1 MMDITALIEVASNWI
16 NLSVALFTLSLIL
29 LSMYSISAFSQLK
42 KIGIKHPTPLPFIGN
57 MFWFKQGFFAAHQEL
72 ARNYGNVCGF
82 YFGRQPH
89 IIVGD
94 PEMLKQIMVK
104 DFPNFMNRQDFP
116 FVTKPLSD
124 SVLLL
129 KDHDWKR
136 VRTILSPTFTGAK
149 LKEMVPLITQV
160 GDVLLQNL
168 KKHAITGESVDVL
181 RTFGNLTMDVIA
193 SVVFGIQLDS
203 QNQTNHPF
211 VHHAKLFFRVTIF
224 RPIFFLSLAFPVFNP
239 LWKKVLPEKHR
250 KEVDIFFTHAIKQL
264 VKQRK
269 SQPPNERRRDFL
281 QLILDAG
288 ESTEEATSELPQ
300 SKDETNEN
308 SVPLETRPQTK
319 KTLSDDEIVGQ
330 ALFFLVAG
338 YETTSG
344 ALGFIAYL
352 LATHPECQERLLREI
367 DKFFQNNE
375 SPDYNNVQKLEY
387 MEMVISEALRL
398 YPPAVR
404 FGRQAKHDCVVEGQF
419 IPANMCIEVPVA
431 VLHYDP
437 RFWHDPM
444 KYDPERFTTEAKA
457 ARHPFAYLPFGGGPR
472 ICIGMRLA
480 FLEIKITLAK
490 ILQKF
495 SFETCAETQIPLKTK
510 SVSTLTAPDGVILKI
525 VSRKES

>member
-1 MMDITALIEVASNWI
+1 MSSLMSSILILMVSFESGTRDNLFSAAFPSMMLAIFNAAGLMSVSPTVCGLPCFVIRILLLVIAIMMDITALIEVASNWI

-181 RTFGNLTMDVIA
+181 RCRKVRYGTM
-193 SVVFGIQLDS
+193 S
-203 QNQTNHPF
+203 
-211 VHHAKLFFRVTIF
+211 
-224 RPIFFLSLAFPVFNP
+224 LSPYHGLMVYS
-239 LWKKVLPEKHR
+239 H
-250 KEVDIFFTHAIKQL
+250 Q
-264 VKQRK
+264 
-269 SQPPNERRRDFL
+269 
-281 QLILDAG
+281 
-288 ESTEEATSELPQ
+288 
-300 SKDETNEN
+300 
-308 SVPLETRPQTK
+308 
-319 KTLSDDEIVGQ
+319 
-330 ALFFLVAG
+330 
-338 YETTSG
+338 
-344 ALGFIAYL
+344 
-352 LATHPECQERLLREI
+352 
-367 DKFFQNNE
+367 
-375 SPDYNNVQKLEY
+375 
-387 MEMVISEALRL
+387 MEMKS
-398 YPPAVR
+398 
-404 FGRQAKHDCVVEGQF
+404 
-419 IPANMCIEVPVA
+419 
-431 VLHYDP
+431 
-437 RFWHDPM
+437 
-444 KYDPERFTTEAKA
+444 
-457 ARHPFAYLPFGGGPR
+457 
-472 ICIGMRLA
+472 
-480 FLEIKITLAK
+480 IT
-490 ILQKF
+490 
-495 SFETCAETQIPLKTK
+495 
-510 SVSTLTAPDGVILKI
+510 
-525 VSRKES
+525 RR